1 MSLIITSK
9 TVPACCLRLQI
20 YKLPP
25 VAGARAAHPSVDSNY
40 SQRIV
45 GGPRHPEVITRLT
58 FSPIGRQG
66 YLAPRTLQGR
76 HSSLLRE
83 SRGEKSEER
92 GGTQDEILER
102 NVLLKVLGLA
112 RGLWDPRP
120 AGRDAPFVIYKRQVE
135 RRHATPRHLL
145 AVMGRGEGGGL
156 Y

>member
-83 SRGEKSEER
+83 SRREKSEER
-92 GGTQDEILER
+92 GGAGPGR
-102 NVLLKVLGLA
+102 NPRTK
-112 RGLWDPRP
+112 RP
-120 AGRDAPFVIYKRQVE
+120 AKSFRTRE
-135 RRHATPRHLL
+135 RALGPPSSGPRCALRYL
-145 AVMGRGEGGGL
+145 
-156 Y
+156 

>member
-1 MSLIITSK
+1 MSLIIREQDCS
-9 TVPACCLRLQI
+9 CLRLQI

-25 VAGARAAHPSVDSNY
+25 VAGPAHPSVDSNY

-76 HSSLLRE
+76 HSSPLGE
-83 SRGEKSEER
+83 SRGGKKGV
-92 GGTQDEILER
+92 GGAGAGRNPR

-120 AGRDAPFVIYKRQVE
+120 AGRDAAFVIYKGQVE
-135 RRHATPRHLL
+135 HRHAIFSQ
-145 AVMGRGEGGGL
+145 
-156 Y
+156 

>member
-1 MSLIITSK
+1 MYPL
-9 TVPACCLRLQI
+9 PARLQI

-25 VAGARAAHPSVDSNY
+25 VAGAGAAHPSVDSNY

-76 HSSLLRE
+76 HSSLPRE
-83 SRGEKSEER
+83 SRGEKGRRKGWGRPTTKSS
-92 GGTQDEILER
+92 
-102 NVLLKVLGLA
+102 K
-112 RGLWDPRP
+112 RP
-120 AGRDAPFVIYKRQVE
+120 AKSFRTRE
-135 RRHATPRHLL
+135 RALGPPPNGMRPSLFIRGESSAATPRDLL
-145 AVMGRGEGGGL
+145 AVMGRGGL